1 LASGLRSCY
10 LKIKHPGGGAWAKER
25 RMRGVVLLVVA
36 LLSLSFAFGTLAGCA
51 LLDSA
56 PEPSEVAQAVTPD
69 IDVASVRE
77 HLEHLTGEAPVSLE
91 GGEKK
96 TTISERGSEK
106 RRKAAA
112 EYMEASFE
120 EAGVPARILPFDAQ
134 AERGY
139 NVEATLEGSEGKK
152 HLWVTAHMDSVN
164 NAGAEDNASG
174 LVMLL
179 LAAEALEGLEMEHTV
194 HFVAYDLEETGLNGS
209 YKYLWA
215 EVLPLREREGE
226 EAIIGNINADMIGY
240 EEDEFNAVVSS
251 CKPTGPLDEAL
262 VQASEAVDPTLALRE
277 DCTSRLRDNSDHAQ
291 FLVEGLPAVLLVDG
305 AKWDDYPCYHK
316 PCDTADKVNVA
327 YLRAMTRLVA
337 TAIGLLAVAEP
348 GPSPS

>member
-1 LASGLRSCY
+1 M
-10 LKIKHPGGGAWAKER
+10 GANAPVAVAWGKER
-25 RMRGVVLLVVA
+25 TVRLVVFA
-36 LLSLSFAFGTLAGCA
+36 VGTVFLLFFAFGMLAGCA
-51 LLDSA
+51 LLNPSM
-56 PEPSEVAQAVTPD
+56 EPSEVAKAVTPE
-69 IDVASVRE
+69 IDEASVRE

-106 RRKAAA
+106 GRKAAA

-139 NVEATLEGSEGKK
+139 NVEATLEGTGGEK

-179 LAAEALEGLEMEHTV
+179 LAAKALEGIEMEHTV
-194 HFVAYDLEETGLNGS
+194 HFVAYDLEEIGLVGS

-240 EEDEFNAVVSS
+240 EENGFNAVVSS

-262 VQASEAVDPTLALRE
+262 VQASEAVDPALSLRE
-277 DCTSRLRDNSDHAQ
+277 DCTSRLRSDSDHGE
-291 FLVEGLPAVLLVDG
+291 FLNEGLPAVLLVDG

-316 PCDTADKVNVA
+316 PCDTADKINIA

-337 TAIGLLAVAEP
+337 TASGLLAVAES
-348 GPSPS
+348 GPAAS